1 MGVAVLHR
9 EVDDVSVARFTL
21 YSHQLAKLD
30 RFIAQ
35 ARRRTTRSGA
45 ELTGV
50 EVEIDAAGGV
60 SVHAASMEPL
70 MLHVATISRYPAP
83 PLAAPLGT
91 EVITGPRGAA
101 ENRGH

>member
-9 EVDDVSVARFTL
+9 EEGDVSVARFTL
-21 YSHQLAKLD
+21 YSHQLARLD

-35 ARRRTTRSGA
+35 ARRRTTRSGG

-70 MLHVATISRYPAP
+70 LLHVATNSRYPAAT
-83 PLAAPLGT
+83 LAAPLGQK
-91 EVITGPRGAA
+91 
-101 ENRGH
+101 

>member
-9 EVDDVSVARFTL
+9 EEGDVSVARFTL
-21 YSHQLAKLD
+21 YSHQLARLD

-35 ARRRTTRSGA
+35 ARRRTTRSDG

-70 MLHVATISRYPAP
+70 MLHLGTISRYPSP
-83 PLAAPLGT
+83 PLAARLGQK
-91 EVITGPRGAA
+91 
-101 ENRGH
+101 